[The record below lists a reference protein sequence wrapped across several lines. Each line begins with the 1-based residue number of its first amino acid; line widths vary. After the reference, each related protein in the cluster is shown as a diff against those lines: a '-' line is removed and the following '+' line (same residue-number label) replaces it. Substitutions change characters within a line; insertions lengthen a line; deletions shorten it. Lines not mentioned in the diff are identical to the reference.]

1 MPGRMAGKVVF
12 VTGAGRGMG
21 RSHAVR
27 LAREGA
33 DVIGMDVCGPVPSA
47 TGPVATPE
55 DLTETVRAVEALDRR
70 MVTFQA
76 DVRDEEALTAG
87 LADGVAQLGRLD
99 CAIANAGIGVPPHEV
114 ADTPAQ
120 EWRDMLEVNLTGV
133 FLTAKAAVPHIRAHG
148 DGGSLLLVSSALGLR
163 GMANVASYVAA
174 KHGVVGLMRSLAL
187 ELAAERIRVNSIHPT
202 NVDTPLIQNENV
214 YRLFRPDL
222 EHPTRED
229 VSGVFQDLN
238 LMPTP
243 WVQPEDV
250 SEAVLYLAADDSG
263 RWITGTTHRVDA
275 GWLTK

>member
-1 MPGRMAGKVVF
+1 MTGRMAGRVVL

-21 RSHAVR
+21 RSHAIR

-33 DVIGMDVCGPVPSA
+33 DVIGVDVCGPIPSA
-47 TGPVATPE
+47 TAPVTTREELA
-55 DLTETVRAVEALDRR
+55 ETARAVEALDRR
-70 MVTFQA
+70 MVAFQA
-76 DVRDEEALTAG
+76 DVTDEGALA
-87 LADGVAQLGRLD
+87 AGVAEGVAELGRLD

-133 FLTAKAAVPHIRAHG
+133 FLTAKVAVPHIRAHG

-187 ELAAERIRVNSIHPT
+187 ELAPERIRVNSIHPT

-222 EHPTRED
+222 EHPGRDD
-229 VSGVFQDLN
+229 VSDVFQGLN
-238 LMPTP
+238 LLPTP

-275 GWLTK
+275 GWITK

>member
-1 MPGRMAGKVVF
+1 MAGKVVF

-47 TGPVATPE
+47 TGPVTTPE
-55 DLTETVRAVEALDRR
+55 DLAETVRAVEALDRR

-163 GMANVASYVAA
+163 GMSNVASYVAA

>member
-1 MPGRMAGKVVF
+1 MAGKVVF

-33 DVIGMDVCGPVPSA
+33 DVIGTDVCGPVPSA
-47 TGPVATPE
+47 TGPVTTPE
-55 DLTETVRAVEALDRR
+55 DLAETVRAVEALDRR

>member
-1 MPGRMAGKVVF
+1 MAGKVVF

-21 RSHAVR
+21 RSHAIR

-33 DVIGMDVCGPVPSA
+33 DVIGVDVCGPIPSA
-47 TGPVATPE
+47 TAPVTTREELA
-55 DLTETVRAVEALDRR
+55 ETARAVEALDRR
-70 MVTFQA
+70 MVAFQA
-76 DVRDEEALTAG
+76 DVTDEGALA
-87 LADGVAQLGRLD
+87 AGVAEGVAELGRLD

-133 FLTAKAAVPHIRAHG
+133 FLTAKVAIPHIRAHG
-148 DGGSLLLVSSALGLR
+148 DGGSLVLVSSALGLR
-163 GMANVASYVAA
+163 GMAHVASYVAA

-222 EHPTRED
+222 EHPTRDD

-238 LMPTP
+238 LLPTP

-275 GWLTK
+275 GWITK

>member
-1 MPGRMAGKVVF
+1 MTGRMAGRVVL

-21 RSHAVR
+21 RSHAIR

-33 DVIGMDVCGPVPSA
+33 DVIGVDVCGPIPSA
-47 TGPVATPE
+47 TAPVTTREELA
-55 DLTETVRAVEALDRR
+55 ETARAVEALDRR
-70 MVTFQA
+70 MVAFQA
-76 DVRDEEALTAG
+76 DVTDEGALA
-87 LADGVAQLGRLD
+87 AGVAEGVAELGRLD

-133 FLTAKAAVPHIRAHG
+133 FLTAKVAVPHIRAHG

-187 ELAAERIRVNSIHPT
+187 ELAPERIRVNSIHPT

-222 EHPTRED
+222 EHPGRDD
-229 VSGVFQDLN
+229 VSGVFQGLN
-238 LMPTP
+238 LLPTP

-275 GWLTK
+275 GWITK

>member
-1 MPGRMAGKVVF
+1 VTGRMAGRVVL

-21 RSHAVR
+21 RSHALR

-33 DVIGMDVCGPVPSA
+33 DVIGVDVCGPIPSA
-47 TGPVATPE
+47 TAPVTTRE
-55 DLTETVRAVEALDRR
+55 DLAETARAVEALDRR
-70 MVTFQA
+70 MVAFQA
-76 DVRDEEALTAG
+76 DVTDEG
-87 LADGVAQLGRLD
+87 SLAAGVAEGVAELGRLD

-133 FLTAKAAVPHIRAHG
+133 FLTAKVAVPHIRAHG

-187 ELAAERIRVNSIHPT
+187 ELAPERIRVNSIHPT

-222 EHPTRED
+222 EHPTRDD

-238 LMPTP
+238 LLPTP
-243 WVQPEDV
+243 WVQPGDV

-275 GWLTK
+275 GWITK

>member
-1 MPGRMAGKVVF
+1 
-12 VTGAGRGMG
+12 MG

-47 TGPVATPE
+47 TGPVTTPE

-163 GMANVASYVAA
+163 GMSNVASYVAA

>member
-1 MPGRMAGKVVF
+1 VPGRMAGKVVF

-47 TGPVATPE
+47 TGPVTTPE
-55 DLTETVRAVEALDRR
+55 DLAETVRAVEALDRR

-163 GMANVASYVAA
+163 GMSNVASYVAA

>member
-1 MPGRMAGKVVF
+1 MAGKVVF

-33 DVIGMDVCGPVPSA
+33 DVIGMDVCGPIPSA
-47 TGPVATPE
+47 TGPVTTPE
-55 DLTETVRAVEALDRR
+55 DLAETVRDVEALDRR

-76 DVRDEEALTAG
+76 DVRDEDALTAG

-148 DGGSLLLVSSALGLR
+148 DGGSVLLVSSALGLR

-222 EHPTRED
+222 EHPTRQD

-238 LMPTP
+238 LLPTP

>member
-1 MPGRMAGKVVF
+1 MAGKVVF

-33 DVIGMDVCGPVPSA
+33 DVIGMDVCGPIPSA
-47 TGPVATPE
+47 TGPVTTPE
-55 DLTETVRAVEALDRR
+55 DLAETVRDVEALDRR

-76 DVRDEEALTAG
+76 DVRDEDALTAG

-148 DGGSLLLVSSALGLR
+148 DGGSVLLVSSALGLR

-238 LMPTP
+238 LLPTP

>member
-1 MPGRMAGKVVF
+1 MAGRVVL

-21 RSHAVR
+21 RSHAIR

-33 DVIGMDVCGPVPSA
+33 DVIGVDVCGPIPSA
-47 TGPVATPE
+47 TAPVTTREELA
-55 DLTETVRAVEALDRR
+55 ETARAVEALDRR
-70 MVTFQA
+70 MVAFQA
-76 DVRDEEALTAG
+76 DVTDEGALA
-87 LADGVAQLGRLD
+87 AGVAEGVAELGRLD

-133 FLTAKAAVPHIRAHG
+133 FLTAKVAVPHIRAHG

-187 ELAAERIRVNSIHPT
+187 ELAPERIRVNSIHPT

-222 EHPTRED
+222 EHPGRDD
-229 VSGVFQDLN
+229 VSGVFQGLN
-238 LMPTP
+238 LLPTP

-275 GWLTK
+275 GWITK

>member
-33 DVIGMDVCGPVPSA
+33 DVIGTDVCGPVPSA
-47 TGPVATPE
+47 TGPVTTPE
-55 DLTETVRAVEALDRR
+55 DLAETVRAVEALDRR

>member
-33 DVIGMDVCGPVPSA
+33 DVIGMDVCGPIPSA
-47 TGPVATPE
+47 TGPVTTPE
-55 DLTETVRAVEALDRR
+55 DLAETVRDVEALDRR

-76 DVRDEEALTAG
+76 DVRDEDALTAG

-148 DGGSLLLVSSALGLR
+148 DGGSVLLVSSALGLR

-222 EHPTRED
+222 EHPTRQD

-238 LMPTP
+238 LLPTP